1 MYYFLSIATLAGIN
15 IIVVLGVTILT
26 GFTGM
31 FSMGQAG
38 FMAVGAYTAASLYMY
53 LGVPY
58 IIAVIIGGVV
68 AALSSLIV
76 GIPTIRNK
84 LSGDCFAIA
93 MLGFGEA
100 VRLLISNTKPIFN
113 GALGIVG
120 IPKKT
125 SILVIVCFVVATI
138 YLVKNY
144 LASHYG
150 KNCVAVQQQEIA
162 AEMMGVDVASTKIWS
177 LVLSAFFAGIGGGL
191 YAFFM
196 TGIYPTNFAQTKSTD
211 IAAAVVFGGTNSVTG
226 PVIAAIILVMAPEML
241 RVFSRW
247 RLVLYGLLFVIMM
260 LFKPEGLFGYKEIS
274 VKRAIGF
281 CKNLAKRVI
290 GFCKN
295 KFIHDAKS
303 DGEQNV

>member
-15 IIVVLGVTILT
+15 IIVVSGVTILT

-38 FMAVGAYTAASLYMY
+38 FMAVGAYTAASLYLY
-53 LGVPY
+53 LRIPY
-58 IIAVIIGGVV
+58 LIAVMIGGFA

-84 LSGDCFAIA
+84 LTGDCFAIA

-125 SILVIVCFVVATI
+125 SVFLIICFVAVTI
-138 YLVKNY
+138 YLVRNY
-144 LASHYG
+144 LVSHYG

-162 AEMMGVDVASTKIWS
+162 AEMMGVNIADTKIWS
-177 LVLSAFFAGIGGGL
+177 LILSAFFAGIGGGL

-196 TGIYPTNFAQTKSTD
+196 TGIYPTNFAQTRSTD

-226 PVIAAIILVMAPEML
+226 PVIAAAILVMAPEIL

-247 RLVLYGLLFVIMM
+247 RLVIYGLLFVVMM
-260 LFKPEGLFGYKEIS
+260 LFKPEGLFGYKEFSIKS
-274 VKRAIGF
+274 I
-281 CKNLAKRVI
+281 KRVV
-290 GFCKN
+290 FEEQ
-295 KFIHDAKS
+295 FARTTKS
-303 DGEQNV
+303 ESGDEQNG